1 MSAPE
6 DSVSR
11 KKLDLERKIE
21 KKRNSLDG
29 YKKYINPKD
38 DEIISVL
45 EAKRSKKEEELKKC
59 YWNQCIAIFLKKK
72 LLLSIDYDKIK
83 IFFSIMCHS
92 SICSLFVFI
101 DWAKRFVFKILL

>member
-1 MSAPE
+1 MSASE

-45 EAKRSKKEEELKKC
+45 EAKRSKNEEELKKC
-59 YWNQCIAIFLKKK
+59 YWNQCIAIFKKNVVAINR
-72 LLLSIDYDKIK
+72 L
-83 IFFSIMCHS
+83 
-92 SICSLFVFI
+92 
-101 DWAKRFVFKILL
+101 

>member
-1 MSAPE
+1 MSASE

-45 EAKRSKKEEELKKC
+45 EAKRSKKKEELKKC
-59 YWNQCIAIFLKKK
+59 YWNQCIAIFEKKVVAINR
-72 LLLSIDYDKIK
+72 L
-83 IFFSIMCHS
+83 
-92 SICSLFVFI
+92 
-101 DWAKRFVFKILL
+101 

>member
-1 MSAPE
+1 MSASE

-11 KKLDLERKIE
+11 KKLDLEREIE
-21 KKRNSLDG
+21 EKRNSLDG

-59 YWNQCIAIFLKKK
+59 YWNQCIAIF
-72 LLLSIDYDKIK
+72 
-83 IFFSIMCHS
+83 
-92 SICSLFVFI
+92 
-101 DWAKRFVFKILL
+101 